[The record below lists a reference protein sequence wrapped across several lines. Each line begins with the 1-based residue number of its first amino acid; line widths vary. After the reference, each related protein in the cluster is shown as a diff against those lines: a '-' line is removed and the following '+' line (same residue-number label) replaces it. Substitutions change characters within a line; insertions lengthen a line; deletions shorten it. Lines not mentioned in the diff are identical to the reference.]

1 MIDYIKYT
9 VDGKTYK
16 LIDNGDGTWSKQVN
30 APDVA
35 GNYNLLLEIS
45 SHGNVVYIDS
55 SDSRYDFYLNVIA
68 ATERVT
74 YLENLVPEFV
84 AEIDKFKLLYDTENI
99 SFDKL
104 HSSIEKV
111 KSDVFISTAS
121 NEAVERIETFINI
134 KGQGNLEQRRSYL
147 KSLLQKSN
155 KLNEKSI
162 KDVVNAITG
171 SDCIVMFF
179 TADEI
184 DNPEIGNSLLRVQV
198 LSPDNY
204 KDYRYDDIAR
214 TLKPLVPSH
223 IKLIVV
229 KFFATWNDI
238 QGNYADWNTV
248 RSMKDWQV
256 IKNYIPPQ

>member
-1 MIDYIKYT
+1 MIDYIRYT
-9 VDGKTYK
+9 VDGKMYK
-16 LIDNGDGTWSKQVN
+16 LIDNGDGTWSKQVD
-30 APDVA
+30 APNLV
-35 GNYNLLLEIS
+35 GNYNLLLEVS
-45 SHGNVVYIDS
+45 SEGRVTYIDS
-55 SDSRYDFYLNVIA
+55 SDPRYNFYLNVIA
-68 ATERVT
+68 STERVT
-74 YLENLVPEFV
+74 YLEKLVPEFIS
-84 AEIDKFKLLYDTENI
+84 EIDKFKILYDTENI
-99 SFDKL
+99 SFDRL

-134 KGQGNLEQRRSYL
+134 KGQGNLDQRRRYL
-147 KSLLQKSN
+147 KSLLKKSN

-179 TADEI
+179 AGDEV

-198 LSPDNY
+198 LSPDND
-204 KDYRYDDIAR
+204 KDYRYDDIVR
-214 TLKPLVPSH
+214 TLKSLVPSH

-238 QGNYADWNTV
+238 QENYSDWNSI
-248 RSMKDWQV
+248 RSMESWST